1 MFAFR
6 TRIRSGILADVY
18 VFAGSSRRSITSTA
32 YPHIHIHKQG
42 TKEAA
47 ISYLPNTPRED
58 SRAVVGYAPL
68 LSSGTDIDLS
78 SPSKVRLNPAFQSAL
93 NEVCTQFAHEDP
105 ILQAMAATQDSGH
118 LHIADEKN
126 PPPYGR
132 IPYPEDI
139 IGTCRIE
146 HGQLVKN
153 TFTPM
158 REAYRPVSSN
168 GVVKLSEFLEKR
180 MISML
185 KSEETT

>member
-1 MFAFR
+1 MYALR
-6 TRIRSGILADVY
+6 TQARSRISTGRCLRI
-18 VFAGSSRRSITSTA
+18 SSIGRDLTSVA
-32 YPHIHIHKQG
+32 YPHIYIHKQG

-47 ISYLPNTPRED
+47 ISYLPNPPREE
-58 SRAVVGYAPL
+58 SRAVVGYVPL
-68 LSSGTDIDLS
+68 LSSGKDIDLS
-78 SPSKVRLNPAFQSAL
+78 SPSKVRLNPAFQTAL
-93 NEVCTQFAHEDP
+93 NEVCKQYAHEDP

-146 HGQLVKN
+146 HGRLIKD

-180 MISML
+180 MISLL
-185 KSEETT
+185 KSEEAT